1 VARGWESKSVE
12 SQMEDASE
20 SSGERRTQL
29 TPEQQEKVRVREGL
43 LLSRA
48 RIVQQIEASQD
59 ARYTE
64 LLQKTLS
71 DLDAQIAKLAL

>member
-20 SSGERRTQL
+20 NSGERRTQL
-29 TPEQQEKVRVREGL
+29 TPEQQQKVRLRDGL
-43 LLSRA
+43 LLSRS
-48 RIVQQIEASQD
+48 RIAQQIEASQD
-59 ARYTE
+59 SRYTE

-71 DLDAQIAKLAL
+71 DLDAQIAKLSS